1 MDYLDKNNELFS
13 LRLFRE
19 HCTKIEFQNSINY
32 IKDLR
37 IFQNVDLND
46 ILIVDNS
53 IVSFAFHMNNG
64 IAILP
69 YYDNKRD
76 KELVYLSK
84 YLDSIVNSTDLRQEN
99 MKYIKYIVDS
109 SDSYDKFED
118 GKEVRSQQSI
128 KYDSIIEFQES
139 YDTSL
144 VEFEKE
150 KEEKS
155 QNSLINIFK

>member
-84 YLDSIVNSTDLRQEN
+84 YLDSIVNSTDLRQE
-99 MKYIKYIVDS
+99 KRRYP
-109 SDSYDKFED
+109 
-118 GKEVRSQQSI
+118 
-128 KYDSIIEFQES
+128 
-139 YDTSL
+139 
-144 VEFEKE
+144 
-150 KEEKS
+150 
-155 QNSLINIFK
+155 